1 MSGVKQRLADMGVVL
16 PPCPVP
22 LGAYLP
28 VLVAD
33 GLVFTSGMLPLVD
46 GQLACTGRVGQERTI
61 EEGAEAARLC
71 ALNAVAALAAHL
83 GGVAELDRV
92 ARIVQVQGHILSA
105 PGFED
110 QPQVLNGASE
120 WLAAVFGE
128 TGRHTRL
135 ALGAFALPKNATVE
149 LALIARV
156 YPG

>member
-1 MSGVKQRLADMGVVL
+1 MSGVKQRLADMGMTL

-22 LGAYLP
+22 IGAYLP

-33 GLVFTSGMLPLVD
+33 GLVFTSGMLPLVEGD
-46 GQLACTGRVGQERTI
+46 VAVTGAVGAERTLA
-61 EEGAEAARLC
+61 EGAEAARLC
-71 ALNAVAALAAHL
+71 AVNAVAALAAHL

-105 PGFED
+105 PGFAD
-110 QPQVLNGASE
+110 QPAVLNGASE

-135 ALGAFALPKNATVE
+135 ALGAYALPKNATVE

-156 YPG
+156 HPA